1 MREKSRGYTN
11 VFTPWNIAIR
21 VVHGSLDLVSKIF
34 DIRKNRDY
42 NFDVF
47 YSRAPTDSC
56 PLRIRDNWMNWVQCR
71 MQVANKIADRCRN
84 RVLPFG
90 IPKSVK
96 VVDKDTQNP
105 RNSRNARTL
114 SGQIDG
120 EI

>member
-1 MREKSRGYTN
+1 MREKSRGYTIA
-11 VFTPWNIAIR
+11 FTPWDIAIR

-42 NFDVF
+42 NFDVL

-56 PLRIRDNWMNWVQCR
+56 PLKIRDNWINWVRCR
-71 MQVANKIADRCRN
+71 KQVANKIADRCRN

-90 IPKSVK
+90 IPKSVEA
-96 VVDKDTQNP
+96 VEKDSQNARNP
-105 RNSRNARTL
+105 RNSRAL
-114 SGQIDG
+114 SGLTDG